1 MLAFFGGFV
10 MEKALAYALEKRER
24 FLADLIELL
33 KIQSVS
39 ADPQRDAEVRRS
51 AQWTADFLA
60 KIGMDNAAVLE
71 TGGHPAV
78 YADWLHAPGKPT
90 ILIYGHHDVQPEDPI
105 DKWTTPPFDPV
116 ISDGYIRGRGTSDD
130 KAQYMTHLFALEALL
145 KTNGTLPCNI
155 KVFIEG
161 EEEGGKGMT
170 HDFVRDNAKML
181 ACDAV
186 AISDTSWMSPTRP
199 SIVYALRGIAY
210 FEINVQGPD
219 RDLHSGVYG
228 GMVQN
233 PLNAVGKLIASFQDA
248 DGNILVEGLYD
259 DVVKLT
265 AEERAEFASVQEPED
280 EIAADLKVPQLWGE
294 AGYTAVERN
303 WGRPSF
309 DVHGIWGGF
318 TGEGSKTVIAAE
330 GGFKISF
337 RLVANQEPEKIA
349 KLVAAHVEKHCPP
362 GVTATTTYL
371 HGGTP
376 VMVPADSAFIQ
387 AAADA
392 FEQTFGKRPA
402 LVREGASIPI
412 TAVFQEALHA
422 PAILVGYGLNED
434 NIHSPDEKFK
444 VDHFYGGIDC
454 NLRLYEAFAKV
465 KV

>member
-1 MLAFFGGFV
+1 MD
-10 MEKALAYALEKRER
+10 KALAYAAQHRDR

-39 ADPQRDAEVRRS
+39 ADPDRADEVRRA

-60 KIGMDNAAVLE
+60 RIGMEHAAVIE

-90 ILIYGHHDVQPEDPI
+90 ILIYGHHDVQPEDPVE
-105 DKWTTPPFDPV
+105 KWTTPPFDPV
-116 ISDGYIRGRGTSDD
+116 VSDGYIRGRGTSDD
-130 KAQYMTHLFALEALL
+130 KGQFMTHLCALEALL
-145 KTNGTLPCNI
+145 ATHGTLPCNI

-170 HDFVRDNAKML
+170 HDFVRGHADLL

-186 AISDTSWMSPTRP
+186 AVSDTSWMSPTRP
-199 SIVYALRGIAY
+199 SIVYALRGICY
-210 FEINVQGPD
+210 LEVKVRGPN
-219 RDLHSGVYG
+219 RDLHSGMYG

-233 PLNAVGKLIASFQDA
+233 PLNALGKLIASFQDA
-248 DGNILVEGLYD
+248 EGRIQVEGLFD
-259 DVVKLT
+259 DVLALT
-265 AEERAEFASVQEPED
+265 PAERAEFASVQEPED
-280 EIAADLKVPQLWGE
+280 AVAADLGVPSLWGE
-294 AGYTAVERN
+294 TGFTAVERN

-309 DVHGIWGGF
+309 DVHGLWGGF
-318 TGEGSKTVIAAE
+318 TGAGSKTVIASE

-337 RLVANQEPEKIA
+337 RLVPNQDPAKVA
-349 KLVAAHVEKHCPP
+349 KLVDAHVQKHCPP
-362 GVTATTTYL
+362 GVVAETTYL

-387 AAADA
+387 AAAQA
-392 FEQTFGKRPA
+392 FEGAFGVRPA

-422 PAILVGYGLNED
+422 PAILVGYGLNSD
-434 NIHSPDEKFK
+434 DIHSPDEKFK
-444 VDHFYGGIDC
+444 VAHFFGGIDC
-454 NLRLYEAFAKV
+454 NVRLYEAFAQV
-465 KV
+465 RTGA

>member
-1 MLAFFGGFV
+1 MD
-10 MEKALAYALEKRER
+10 KALAYAAQHRDR

-39 ADPQRDAEVRRS
+39 ADPDRAGEVRRA

-60 KIGMDNAAVLE
+60 RIGMEHAAVIE

-90 ILIYGHHDVQPEDPI
+90 ILIYGHHDVQPEDPVE
-105 DKWTTPPFDPV
+105 KWTTPPFDPV
-116 ISDGYIRGRGTSDD
+116 VSDGYIRGRGTSDD
-130 KAQYMTHLFALEALL
+130 KGQFMTHLCALEALL
-145 KTNGTLPCNI
+145 ATHGALPCNI

-170 HDFVRDNAKML
+170 HDFVRNHADLL

-186 AISDTSWMSPTRP
+186 AVSDTSWMSPTRP
-199 SIVYALRGIAY
+199 SIVYALRGICY
-210 FEINVQGPD
+210 LEVKVRGPN
-219 RDLHSGVYG
+219 RDLHSGMYG

-233 PLNAVGKLIASFQDA
+233 PLNAIGKLIASFQDA
-248 DGNILVEGLYD
+248 EGRIQVEGLFD
-259 DVVKLT
+259 DVLALT
-265 AEERAEFASVQEPED
+265 PAERAEFASVQEPED
-280 EIAADLKVPQLWGE
+280 AVAADLGVPALWGE
-294 AGYTAVERN
+294 TGFTAVERN

-309 DVHGIWGGF
+309 DVHGLWGGF
-318 TGEGSKTVIAAE
+318 TGAGSKTVIASE

-337 RLVANQEPEKIA
+337 RLVPNQDPAKVA
-349 KLVAAHVEKHCPP
+349 KLVDAHVQKHCPP
-362 GVTATTTYL
+362 GVVAETTYL

-387 AAADA
+387 AAAQA
-392 FEQTFGKRPA
+392 FEGAFGVRPA

-422 PAILVGYGLNED
+422 PAILVGYGLNSD
-434 NIHSPDEKFK
+434 DIHSPDEKFK
-444 VDHFYGGIDC
+444 VAHFFGGIDC
-454 NLRLYEAFAKV
+454 NVRLYEAFAQV
-465 KV
+465 RTGA

>member
-1 MLAFFGGFV
+1 MD
-10 MEKALAYALEKRER
+10 KALAYAARHRDR

-39 ADPQRDAEVRRS
+39 ADPARAGEVRRA

-60 KIGMDNAAVLE
+60 RIGMEHAAVVE

-90 ILIYGHHDVQPEDPI
+90 ILVYGHHDVQPEDPV

-116 ISDGYIRGRGTSDD
+116 VRDGYLWGRGTSDD
-130 KAQYMTHLFALEALL
+130 KGQYMTHLFALESQLA
-145 KTNGTLPCNI
+145 TDGALPCNV

-170 HDFVRDNAKML
+170 HDFVRDHADLL

-186 AISDTSWMSPTRP
+186 AVSDTSWMSPTRP
-199 SIVYALRGIAY
+199 SIVYALRGICY
-210 FEINVQGPD
+210 LEVKVRGPN
-219 RDLHSGVYG
+219 RDLHSGMFG

-233 PLNAVGKLIASFQDA
+233 PLNAIGKLIASFQDA
-248 DGNILVEGLYD
+248 DGRIQVAGLFD
-259 DVVKLT
+259 DVLPLT
-265 AEERAEFASVQEPED
+265 EAERAEFASVQEPED
-280 EIAADLKVPQLWGE
+280 AVAADLGVPALWGE
-294 AGYTAVERN
+294 AGFTAVERN

-309 DVHGIWGGF
+309 DVHGLWGGF
-318 TGEGSKTVIAAE
+318 TGAGSKTVIAAE

-337 RLVANQEPEKIA
+337 RLVPNLSPEKVA
-349 KLVAAHVEKHCPP
+349 KLVAAHVQKHCPP
-362 GVTATTTYL
+362 GVVAETTYL

-376 VMVPADSAFIQ
+376 VMVPADSPFIQ
-387 AAADA
+387 AAAQA
-392 FEQTFGKRPA
+392 FQDTFGQRPA

-422 PAILVGYGLNED
+422 PAILVGYGLNSD
-434 NIHSPDEKFK
+434 DIHSPDEKFK
-444 VDHFYGGIDC
+444 VAHFFGGIDC
-454 NLRLYEAFAKV
+454 NVRLYDAFAKV
-465 KV
+465 PR